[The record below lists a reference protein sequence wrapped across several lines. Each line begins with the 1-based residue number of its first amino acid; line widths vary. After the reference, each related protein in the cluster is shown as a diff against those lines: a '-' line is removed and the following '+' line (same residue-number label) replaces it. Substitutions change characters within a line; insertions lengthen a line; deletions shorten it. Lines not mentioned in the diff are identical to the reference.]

1 MSSALIP
8 GSFDPITLGHA
19 DIIRR
24 AAKLF
29 DEVTVCV
36 FVNTE
41 KQTMFTPQQR
51 MEMAALAVRDI
62 PNCLA
67 DFSSMT
73 VGEYFEKG
81 GYTAIVKGL
90 RGAADIEY
98 EMMIADVNRRISS
111 GAETL
116 YLPSEAAYSRISSTV
131 ARDMIKY
138 RMPLEDWVPAA
149 VAEYI
154 RSAPQ
159 WTGA

>member
-8 GSFDPITLGHA
+8 GSFDPITLGHT

-29 DEVTVCV
+29 DSVTVCA

-41 KQTMFTPQQR
+41 KSGMFDPEQR
-51 MEMAALAVRDI
+51 KEMISLAVADI
-62 PNCLA
+62 PGCAA
-67 DFSSMT
+67 DSSDMT
-73 VGEYFEKG
+73 VAGYFEKG
-81 GYTAIVKGL
+81 GFTAIIKGL
-90 RGAADIEY
+90 RGPSDVEY
-98 EMMIADVNRRISS
+98 EMMIADVNRRIYDK
-111 GAETL
+111 AETL
-116 YLPSEAAYSRISSTV
+116 YIPSSAEYSRISSTV

-138 RMPLEDWVPAA
+138 HLRLEDWVPRA

-154 RSAPQ
+154 RRQPQ